1 MTFNSRLVYN
11 EENRTEMIFL
21 NIVDAP
27 KTGTFQMRINPEVK
41 KQVESLYAKCGMT
54 LTDAVNAFFQQSLNV
69 GGLPF
74 LMNENSKEVIRQQA
88 IALLLAEIKAG
99 EDSVKSP
106 PDWISEED
114 MLTEFGV
121 QA

>member
-1 MTFNSRLVYN
+1 M
-11 EENRTEMIFL
+11 

-74 LMNENSKEVIRQQA
+74 LMNQNSEAVIRQQA
-88 IALLLAEIKAG
+88 IALLLAEQL
-99 EDSVKSP
+99 SVSRQLRFC
-106 PDWISEED
+106 WQMSR
-114 MLTEFGV
+114 LVRT
-121 QA
+121 A

>member
-1 MTFNSRLVYN
+1 M
-11 EENRTEMIFL
+11 

-54 LTDAVNAFFQQSLNV
+54 LTDAVNAFFQ
-69 GGLPF
+69 
-74 LMNENSKEVIRQQA
+74 
-88 IALLLAEIKAG
+88 
-99 EDSVKSP
+99 EDSVKSES
-106 PDWISEED
+106 DWISEED
-114 MLTEFGV
+114 MLSEFGV

>member
-1 MTFNSRLVYN
+1 M
-11 EENRTEMIFL
+11 

-74 LMNENSKEVIRQQA
+74 LRQQA

-99 EDSVKSP
+99 EDSVKSES
-106 PDWISEED
+106 DWISEEE

>member
-1 MTFNSRLVYN
+1 M
-11 EENRTEMIFL
+11 
-21 NIVDAP
+21 NIIEAP

-74 LMNENSKEVIRQQA
+74 LMNENSKVVIRQQA
-88 IALLLAEIKAG
+88 IALLMAEIKAG
-99 EDSVKSP
+99 EDSVKSES
-106 PDWISEED
+106 DWITEEE
-114 MLTEFGV
+114 LLSEFGV
-121 QA
+121 QV

>member
-1 MTFNSRLVYN
+1 M
-11 EENRTEMIFL
+11 

-69 GGLPF
+69 LRF
-74 LMNENSKEVIRQQA
+74 CLRISRQA
-88 IALLLAEIKAG
+88 RTA
-99 EDSVKSP
+99 
-106 PDWISEED
+106 
-114 MLTEFGV
+114 
-121 QA
+121 

>member
-1 MTFNSRLVYN
+1 M
-11 EENRTEMIFL
+11 

-74 LMNENSKEVIRQQA
+74 LMNQNSEEVMRQQA
-88 IALLLAEIKAG
+88 IALLLADIK
-99 EDSVKSP
+99 DSVKSES
-106 PDWISEED
+106 DWISEED
-114 MLTEFGV
+114 MLSEFGV

>member
-1 MTFNSRLVYN
+1 M
-11 EENRTEMIFL
+11 
-21 NIVDAP
+21 NIIEAP

-88 IALLLAEIKAG
+88 IALLLADIKVG
-99 EDSVKSP
+99 EDSVKSEA
-106 PDWISEED
+106 DWISEED
-114 MLTEFGV
+114 ILSEFGV
-121 QA
+121 QV

>member
-1 MTFNSRLVYN
+1 M
-11 EENRTEMIFL
+11 

-74 LMNENSKEVIRQQA
+74 
-88 IALLLAEIKAG
+88 IKAG
-99 EDSVKSP
+99 EDSVKSES
-106 PDWISEED
+106 DWISEED
-114 MLTEFGV
+114 MLIEFGV

>member
-1 MTFNSRLVYN
+1 M
-11 EENRTEMIFL
+11 

-27 KTGTFQMRINPEVK
+27 KTGTFQMRINPEV
-41 KQVESLYAKCGMT
+41 KCGMT

-74 LMNENSKEVIRQQA
+74 LMNQNSEEVIRQQA

-99 EDSVKSP
+99 EDSVKSES
-106 PDWISEED
+106 DWISEED
-114 MLTEFGV
+114 MLSEFGV

>member
-1 MTFNSRLVYN
+1 M
-11 EENRTEMIFL
+11 
-21 NIVDAP
+21 NIIEAP

-74 LMNENSKEVIRQQA
+74 LMNENSKEFIRQQA
-88 IALLLAEIKAG
+88 IALLMAEIKAG
-99 EDSVKSP
+99 EDSVKSES
-106 PDWISEED
+106 DWITEEE
-114 MLTEFGV
+114 LLSEFGV
-121 QA
+121 QV

>member
-1 MTFNSRLVYN
+1 M
-11 EENRTEMIFL
+11 

-74 LMNENSKEVIRQQA
+74 LMNQNSEEVIRQL
-88 IALLLAEIKAG
+88 ALLLAEIKAG
-99 EDSVKSP
+99 EDSVKSES
-106 PDWISEED
+106 DWISEED
-114 MLTEFGV
+114 MLSEFGV

>member
-1 MTFNSRLVYN
+1 M
-11 EENRTEMIFL
+11 

-27 KTGTFQMRINPEVK
+27 KTGT
-41 KQVESLYAKCGMT
+41 KCGMT

-74 LMNENSKEVIRQQA
+74 LMNQNSEEVIRQQA

-99 EDSVKSP
+99 EDSVKSES
-106 PDWISEED
+106 DWISEED
-114 MLTEFGV
+114 MLSEFGV

>member
-1 MTFNSRLVYN
+1 M
-11 EENRTEMIFL
+11 

-69 GGLPF
+69 CGLPF
-74 LMNENSKEVIRQQA
+74 LMNQNSEEVIRQQA

-99 EDSVKSP
+99 EDSVKSES
-106 PDWISEED
+106 DWISEEE